1 MEGKLKLRCLELK
14 EEVVDGFSVENKM
27 NFS

>member
-1 MEGKLKLRCLELK
+1 MEGKLKLRYLELK
-14 EEVVDGFSVENKM
+14 EEVVEGFLVENKM